1 MITDYSLSNNIQY
14 TLLSKLLTCRY
25 GILDDTGYSGDPLYP
40 SFYRREGGLVP
51 SLAHNGVLTG
61 TWLRNGEECDPS
73 TRPDTAAPDCVF
85 VPDNARSEGVTCSL
99 GNGLGL
105 SQTTRY
111 CNSSET
117 WPAPTKHAVVCG
129 GRAAAEIIAAHPDF
143 RGPSMSPRS
152 AVVPEPEITV
162 TRAPST
168 RYVLALETSARM
180 AATRHWAWVRKAAHR
195 FIRGSLPVSSSLAV
209 LTFARAAVRLEHA
222 MVAVTSD
229 QVRTVLADTIPGRY
243 HLEDTAVSAASC
255 VDCVVAEAARLYG
268 GRGLELV
275 LVTST
280 QPRPGQHQRAAEL
293 ARRHNIRVSL
303 IVLDNNNSSSNNS
316 NSSDNM
322 MFYDTLAEQTRGV
335 SHRVACGEA
344 ADAMEVLFSL
354 NSGLEAVLRTGE
366 AGAEAAVVVHSAA
379 VRHQGGATSEGEFV
393 VEGGL
398 GLGTEWAVY
407 TRDAEEHGI
416 KAVTFEDAAGRVYG
430 PFTKL
435 SSALDPFN
443 IKTINYVGE
452 EPPFND
458 VRLIVLIKL

>member
-1 MITDYSLSNNIQY
+1 ML
-14 TLLSKLLTCRY
+14 
-25 GILDDTGYSGDPLYP
+25 
-40 SFYRREGGLVP
+40 
-51 SLAHNGVLTG
+51 
-61 TWLRNGEECDPS
+61 
-73 TRPDTAAPDCVF
+73 
-85 VPDNARSEGVTCSL
+85 
-99 GNGLGL
+99 
-105 SQTTRY
+105 
-111 CNSSET
+111 
-117 WPAPTKHAVVCG
+117 CG
-129 GRAAAEIIAAHPDF
+129 GRSALSLVRSHEDVLRTRRAK
-143 RGPSMSPRS
+143 PRS
-152 AVVPEPEITV
+152 PPPGLRLTV
-162 TRAPST
+162 AREAAP
-168 RYVLALETSARM
+168 RYVLALDTSARM
-180 AATRHWAWVRKAAHR
+180 AATRRWAWVRKAAHR
-195 FIRGSLPVSSSLAV
+195 FIRASLPVSSSLAV
-209 LTFARAAVRLEHA
+209 VSWAGAAVRLEHA

-243 HLEDTAVSAASC
+243 HLEDTAEGAAASC

-293 ARRHNIRVSL
+293 ARRHNIRVSV
-303 IVLDNNNSSSNNS
+303 IVLDNSSSNNS
-316 NSSDNM
+316 NSDDM

-398 GLGTEWAVY
+398 GLGTEWEVY

-458 VRLIVLIKL
+458 VRLNQILECGCSMLILDCVVTFVDCRWPNWARCSNTGSSGQLRGPGTRVSWW